1 MHDLLTIEKFLQFT
15 ADELLV
21 NSDEINMNT
30 TFRSIRTW
38 SSLNALVYI
47 SRINEETDVLISA
60 SDLASCQ
67 TLEEI
72 HLLLK
77 SRLNGTD

>member
-1 MHDLLTIEKFLQFT
+1 MHDLLSIEKFLQFT

-21 NSDEINMNT
+21 GANEINKNT

-38 SSLNALVYI
+38 SSLNALVFI
-47 SRINEETDVLISA
+47 SRINEELNVFISA
-60 SDLASCQ
+60 NDLASCQ
-67 TLEEI
+67 TIEDI

-77 SRLNGTD
+77 SRFNGTD

>member
-1 MHDLLTIEKFLQFT
+1 MHDLLSIEKFLQFT

-21 NSDEINMNT
+21 DANEINKNT

-38 SSLNALVYI
+38 SSLNALVLI
-47 SRINEETDVLISA
+47 SRINEEIDVLISA
-60 SDLASCQ
+60 SDLSSCQ
-67 TLEEI
+67 TLEDI

-77 SRLNGTD
+77 SRFNGTD

>member
-60 SDLASCQ
+60 SDLAACQ

-72 HLLLK
+72 HQLLK
-77 SRLNGTD
+77 SRLHGTD

>member
-1 MHDLLTIEKFLQFT
+1 MHDLLSIEKFLQFT

-21 NSDEINMNT
+21 DANEINKNT

-38 SSLNALVYI
+38 SSLNALVLI
-47 SRINEETDVLISA
+47 SRINEEIDVLISA
-60 SDLASCQ
+60 SDLSSCQ
-67 TLEEI
+67 TLEDI

-77 SRLNGTD
+77 SRFNGID

>member
-1 MHDLLTIEKFLQFT
+1 MHDLLSIEKFLQFT

-21 NSDEINMNT
+21 SAHEINKNT

-38 SSLNALVYI
+38 SSLNALVFI
-47 SRINEETDVLISA
+47 SRINEELNVFISA

-67 TLEEI
+67 TIEDI

-77 SRLNGTD
+77 SRFNGTD

>member
-1 MHDLLTIEKFLQFT
+1 MHDLLSIEKFLQFT

-21 NSDEINMNT
+21 NANEINMST

-38 SSLNALVYI
+38 SSLNALVFI
-47 SRINEETDVLISA
+47 SRINEETDILISA

>member
-1 MHDLLTIEKFLQFT
+1 MHDLLSIEKFLQFT

-21 NSDEINMNT
+21 DANEINKNT

-38 SSLNALVYI
+38 SSLNALVFI
-47 SRINEETDVLISA
+47 SRINEEIDVLISA
-60 SDLASCQ
+60 SDLSSCQ
-67 TLEEI
+67 TLEDI

-77 SRLNGTD
+77 SRINGTD